1 MLRHLTQDARKLMR
15 FLTVCKT
22 VNFKMQ
28 NNTSYQKELPD
39 KLYFKVGE
47 VSAIVGVPAYV
58 LRFWESEFKKIKPK
72 RTPSGQ
78 RLYRKRDVELILKIK
93 HLLYEKKFT
102 IQGAKQHLKTKPAEK
117 KVKPSA
123 NALKDNRREHKKIR
137 DLLT

>member
-1 MLRHLTQDARKLMR
+1 MR

-123 NALKDNRREHKKIR
+123 KALKEIRRELKKIR
-137 DLLT
+137 DLLI

>member
-1 MLRHLTQDARKLMR
+1 
-15 FLTVCKT
+15 
-22 VNFKMQ
+22 MQ
-28 NNTSYQKELPD
+28 NKTYYQKELPD

-47 VSAIVGVPAYV
+47 VSALIGVPAYV

-78 RLYRKRDVELILKIK
+78 RLYRKKDVELILKIK

-123 NALKDNRREHKKIR
+123 KALKEIRRELKKIR